1 MMFNYGLSEKDGWF
15 YTPTF
20 GVYQRVNQDVY
31 CYVSRYIG
39 FYTLQ
44 LYKRGTAGYCTLEAR
59 SVVNAEALFELG
71 EKWLE
76 DYQDFNQK
84 DIEKS
89 QYYIGNPNIYRECWV
104 N

>member
-1 MMFNYGLSEKDGWF
+1 MFTYGLTERDGWF

-20 GVYQRVNQDVY
+20 GVYQQVNQDVY

-44 LYKRGTAGYCTLEAR
+44 LYKRGTTGLCTLEAR
-59 SVVNAEALFELG
+59 SEANPEALLALG

-76 DYQDFNQK
+76 QYRDFNQEE
-84 DIEKS
+84 IVKS
-89 QYYIGNPNIYRECWV
+89 PYYIGNPNIMDECWLV
-104 N
+104 